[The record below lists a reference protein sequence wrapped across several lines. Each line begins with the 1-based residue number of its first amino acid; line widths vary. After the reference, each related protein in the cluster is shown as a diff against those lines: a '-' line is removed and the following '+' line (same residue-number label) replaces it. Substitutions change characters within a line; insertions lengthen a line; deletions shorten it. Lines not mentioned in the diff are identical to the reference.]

1 MKHPSQATLA
11 LQAGGDLGLFARW
24 RTERHLAHCD
34 RCRGEVEAFQVTRQI
49 LPDLAEIPEIPWN
62 RLAAEMKA
70 NIRLGLEAGECV
82 RASDPPL
89 RDTRWFTSARAA
101 VALASIV
108 ALLVTGAVLER
119 PVPAPIPVA
128 ADDGMVV
135 QDTGDGIQIRR
146 GGQALRL
153 MNPAQMNPA
162 QRVLY
167 SPDARGS
174 MRARYVDPETGYV
187 TINNVYAE

>member
-11 LQAGGDLGLFARW
+11 LQAGGDLGFFARW
-24 RTERHLAHCD
+24 RTERHLSHCD
-34 RCRGEVEAFQVTRQI
+34 RCRQELETFQVTRQI
-49 LPDLAEIPEIPWN
+49 LPDLAEIPEIPWS

-89 RDTRWFTSARAA
+89 RESRWFTGARAA

-108 ALLVTGAVLER
+108 VLLVTGAVLER
-119 PVPAPIPVA
+119 PAPAPQPTA
-128 ADDGMVV
+128 MDDGPVV
-135 QDTGDGIQIRR
+135 QDTGDGIQVRR
-146 GGQALRL
+146 GEQALRL
-153 MNPAQMNPA
+153 MNPRLSPS

-167 SPDARGS
+167 SPDAQGS
-174 MRARYVDPETGYV
+174 MRARYVDPQTGYI